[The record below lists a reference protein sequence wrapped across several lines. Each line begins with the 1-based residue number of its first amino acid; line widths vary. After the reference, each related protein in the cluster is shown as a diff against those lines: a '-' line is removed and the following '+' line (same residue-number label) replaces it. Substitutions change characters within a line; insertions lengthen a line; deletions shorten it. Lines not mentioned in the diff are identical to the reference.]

1 MPDRRE
7 LSSLGVN
14 AGPRVEGSA
23 PGGAPSFVLEESRMN
38 DASIHEA
45 IEALVAEEHE
55 LWHRGEAGT
64 LDDAGRGRLNDI
76 SVQLDRF
83 YDLLHQ
89 RRGLI
94 DAGSDPNK
102 ASLRSAKTVEG
113 YVE

>member
-1 MPDRRE
+1 VTSFAAER
-7 LSSLGVN
+7 
-14 AGPRVEGSA
+14 
-23 PGGAPSFVLEESRMN
+23 GGMN

-64 LDDAGRGRLNDI
+64 LDAPGRARLNSI

-94 DAGSDPNK
+94 DAGADPNK
-102 ASLRSAKTVEG
+102 AKLRDAKTVEG

>member
-1 MPDRRE
+1 V
-7 LSSLGVN
+7 G
-14 AGPRVEGSA
+14 
-23 PGGAPSFVLEESRMN
+23 FHLEEYAM
-38 DASIHEA
+38 DDVSIHKK

-55 LWHRGEAGT
+55 LWNRGEAGT
-64 LDDAGRGRLNDI
+64 LDATGRARLDDI

-102 ASLRSAKTVEG
+102 AKMRDAKTVEG

>member
-1 MPDRRE
+1 
-7 LSSLGVN
+7 
-14 AGPRVEGSA
+14 
-23 PGGAPSFVLEESRMN
+23 MN

-45 IEALVAEEHE
+45 IEALVAEEHD

-64 LDDAGRGRLNDI
+64 LDAVGRARLNDI
-76 SVQLDRF
+76 AVQLDRF

-94 DAGSDPNK
+94 DAGADPNK
-102 ASLRSAKTVEG
+102 ASLRDAKTVEG

>member
-1 MPDRRE
+1 
-7 LSSLGVN
+7 
-14 AGPRVEGSA
+14 
-23 PGGAPSFVLEESRMN
+23 MN
-38 DASIHEA
+38 DASIHKS
-45 IEALVAEEHE
+45 IEALVAEEHD
-55 LWHRGEAGT
+55 LWNRGEAGT
-64 LDDAGRGRLNDI
+64 LAAAGRARLADI

-102 ASLRSAKTVEG
+102 AKLRDAKTGEG